1 MVNNNLNSVGSYGS
15 QNLTKI
21 LSSQYNELV
30 SKNREISLTD
40 DKVQKIFQEIRDNLN
55 LNTSNFEF
63 KDVKKAINSDSKLN
77 KTINVDLSELNI
89 AVFKS
94 DEQKAIEVIERL
106 EELTTSIKSKSNELY
121 ECIDRKPAP
130 NGGYIYEFIL
140 REEYRDIEIID
151 NNIEENNLG
160 DEKKEILSQ
169 RQKKAQELI
178 DNEFPAVFPLG
189 SKILE
194 KLPKGDQSS
203 HNGLDFN
210 IMKLLAYKYEIKDNK
225 LHIFLPDKDALTNSY
240 NKIQNSDSNRYPEIS
255 IADSKGIATDE
266 DFINATLKH
275 DTLLSNGAEFIHDH
289 IYHVRTVICNITNES
304 KHSKD
309 YIEERDRIRNIISDN
324 KKLIEKH
331 KDSLTPREFEIA
343 MCMLGSVADGFN
355 ARPKYIARLFSSHD
369 KDMTSFQ
376 RTLENPLQYTSW
388 GNFFQKKF
396 GDDLPLE
403 TKVIYQKLFPEVGA

>member
-1 MVNNNLNSVGSYGS
+1 MVNYNLNSAGSYGS

-30 SKNREISLTD
+30 RKNPEISLTD

-77 KTINVDLSELNI
+77 KTSNVFLRSLNI

-106 EELTTSIKSKSNELY
+106 EELTKSIKSKSNELY
-121 ECIDRKPAP
+121 ECIDRKPAR

-151 NNIEENNLG
+151 NKIEKNNLN

-189 SKILE
+189 SNILE

-203 HNGLDFN
+203 NNSKQFKV
-210 IMKLLAYKYEIKDNK
+210 MKFLGYKYEIRDNK

-240 NKIQNSDSNRYPEIS
+240 NKIQQSDSNRYPKIS

-266 DFINATLKH
+266 DFIKATLKH
-275 DTLLSNGAEFIHDH
+275 DTLLSSGAEFIHDH
-289 IYHVRTVICNITNES
+289 IYHVHTVICNITNDS
-304 KHSKD
+304 KQAKE
-309 YIEERDRIRNIISDN
+309 YIEERTRIRGIISNN

-343 MCMLGSVADGFN
+343 MCILGSVADGFN
-355 ARPKYIARLFSSHD
+355 ARPKWIALSLSDHN

-376 RTLENPLQYTSW
+376 RTLENPLHHKSW

-396 GDDLPLE
+396 GDDLSLTE
-403 TKVIYQKLFPEVGA
+403 GIYQKLFPKVGA